1 MNIHKGS
8 LKVIFKRKFA
18 LNSPNLCITL
28 KKTKQNK
35 TKQNKKEREKGGKL
49 NWSDHV

>member
-28 KKTKQNK
+28 KKKK
-35 TKQNKKEREKGGKL
+35 KKKKKEREKGGKL

>member
-28 KKTKQNK
+28 RKKKK
-35 TKQNKKEREKGGKL
+35 KKKKKEREKKGKL